1 MNQPTEASDTDK
13 PQVNQS
19 EQPPRSRAEWLTFGM
34 ASFVLAIV
42 VGLVGY
48 TWLDKQQQ
56 QPPLLSVLNTETT
69 RAAEGQFYVPF
80 TVINRG
86 GETAESVQILAELR
100 VGDAIVETGDLEID
114 FLSGGK
120 KEEGA
125 FIFSR
130 DPRQGKLTLRVAS
143 YKLP

>member
-1 MNQPTEASDTDK
+1 MNQPTQASDS
-13 PQVNQS
+13 NH
-19 EQPPRSRAEWLTFGM
+19 QPPRSRAEWITFGI
-34 ASFVLAIV
+34 ASSLLAIV

-48 TWLDKQQQ
+48 TWLDERQQR
-56 QPPLLSVLNTETT
+56 PPILSVLNTETI

-80 TVINRG
+80 TVTNSG
-86 GETAESVQILAELR
+86 GKTAESVQIAAELR
-100 VGDAIVETGDLEID
+100 VGGAISEAATVEIN
-114 FLSGGK
+114 FLSNDEK
-120 KEEGA
+120 AEGA